1 MSILENNIRKWRKKR
16 NITLEKMGEILG
28 VDSNTVRHME
38 LFTKKKP
45 QQYRLEKMAEVL
57 RVSVDDLWKE

>member
-1 MSILENNIRKWRKKR
+1 MSILENNIRKWRRKR
-16 NITLEKMGEILG
+16 NITLEKMGKILG
-28 VDSNTVRHME
+28 ICGDTVRYME